1 MFEIKKFFATT
12 IKTINLQTLFEI
24 ASKNLSFEERRN
36 KLLLINNNSRF
47 IYFLKYYKTI
57 KYIFFQLLENIY
69 HLEKIFFC

>member
-36 KLLLINNNSRF
+36 KLLLIIIIQDS
-47 IYFLKYYKTI
+47 
-57 KYIFFQLLENIY
+57 YIF
-69 HLEKIFFC
+69 